1 MHLDA
6 RYAHKIDRIA
16 IICQVLTLIKPNN
29 FNDALTL
36 VATKLLK
43 SSNINKY
50 YYLLEYSLIKQTRCT
65 GDCTIRVYYCVI
77 AKSYMH

>member
-6 RYAHKIDRIA
+6 RYAHKIGCIA

-29 FNDALTL
+29 FNDAL
-36 VATKLLK
+36 ATKLLK

-50 YYLLEYSLIKQTRCT
+50 YYLLEYSVIKQTHVLVTAQLECIT
-65 GDCTIRVYYCVI
+65 V
-77 AKSYMH
+77 